1 MTCSAAPPQYHAETA
16 VQPAEQ
22 GEEEAGGAEQGEEE
36 AGGAE
41 EGPDPRE
48 YTTFLSSRPD
58 VMELEAIRTVTELCL
73 QYQ

>member
-1 MTCSAAPPQYHAETA
+1 MTCSAAPPQYHAESA
-16 VQPAEQ
+16 VQP
-22 GEEEAGGAEQGEEE
+22 AEQGEEE